1 MSSIR
6 ISAFTRRCR
15 AFFTCAVHVSSV
27 GCSVGFVVCKVH
39 FKDVRVGYMVYFLCN
54 KKQNMLYLLL
64 VYYVI
69 MRVPSGLVETSLH
82 GRSLVVGDMVETL
95 PKYVDTS
102 SMQVTKRGG
111 KLVFTFNELSFSF

>member
-1 MSSIR
+1 
-6 ISAFTRRCR
+6 
-15 AFFTCAVHVSSV
+15 
-27 GCSVGFVVCKVH
+27 
-39 FKDVRVGYMVYFLCN
+39 
-54 KKQNMLYLLL
+54 
-64 VYYVI
+64 